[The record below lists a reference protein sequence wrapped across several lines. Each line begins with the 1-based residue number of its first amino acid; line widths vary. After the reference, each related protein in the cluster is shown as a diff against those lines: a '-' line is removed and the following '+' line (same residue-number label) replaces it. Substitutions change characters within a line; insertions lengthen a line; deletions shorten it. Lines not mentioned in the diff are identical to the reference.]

1 MDFLITEKIK
11 NLFFEIVKPI
21 FTNLINE
28 VNGIHIIYKFIKL
41 FPEFSEDSN
50 EINIRHKFNLKRLFI

>member
-50 EINIRHKFNLKRLFI
+50 EITNKR